1 MLTGEELERAKA
13 QMFLDRGY
21 TSHEHFWEVEIIHMN
36 GRLYD
41 PILRRFLNTDENI
54 QAPHNTQNYNKYD
67 YMFNNPLMYNDPS
80 GEFIWWL
87 PAAIAVFSHAIQSY
101 YMNQPMSFEGLMEA
115 MAVSY
120 ISAGMSYGIGEVFK
134 AGGEV
139 AKALGEYA
147 VLVKRLV
154 HGISGGIQSVVQGG
168 SFGSGAISAIL
179 GDIGGEASLKYLGE
193 NLGASMLTGFVMGG
207 IGSELAGGNFW
218 VGAVTGTGVSIF
230 NHYAHKQQIKDVIRE
245 AFDDP
250 DGVPEANMDS
260 VNEAKMK
267 VKKLFNKEMLKYQE
281 GNITEKID
289 LVSDTNMAAEIKNN
303 VTIYGEGKSMYAKYG
318 QNATII
324 YFKGAFSS
332 WYFLGATILHE
343 YYHLADYRSGIGNRI
358 ATENYKKFGNTMIA
372 ARKIRIQL
380 EKRAFNYIK
389 NLGAIWSDYSNFKHL
404 YENN

>member
-1 MLTGEELERAKA
+1 
-13 QMFLDRGY
+13 
-21 TSHEHFWEVEIIHMN
+21 
-36 GRLYD
+36 
-41 PILRRFLNTDENI
+41 
-54 QAPHNTQNYNKYD
+54 
-67 YMFNNPLMYNDPS
+67 
-80 GEFIWWL
+80 
-87 PAAIAVFSHAIQSY
+87 
-101 YMNQPMSFEGLMEA
+101 MS
-115 MAVSY
+115 V
-120 ISAGMSYGIGEVFK
+120 
-134 AGGEV
+134 
-139 AKALGEYA
+139 
-147 VLVKRLV
+147 
-154 HGISGGIQSVVQGG
+154 
-168 SFGSGAISAIL
+168 
-179 GDIGGEASLKYLGE
+179 
-193 NLGASMLTGFVMGG
+193 
-207 IGSELAGGNFW
+207 
-218 VGAVTGTGVSIF
+218 F

-289 LVSDTNMAAEIKNN
+289 LVSDTNMAAEIKTN

-324 YFKGAFSS
+324 YFTGAFSS